1 MLTQDQNEFL
11 TRTGPDTPGGNWM
24 RRYWLPVALCADVP
38 QGSAPLPLK
47 ILSEDLVLFRGEDDS
62 LGLLGLLCPH
72 RCADLSYGRIED
84 GGLRCL
90 YHGWLF
96 DKAGRCLDQPAEPE
110 ESTYKNE
117 IQHLSYPVVE
127 KAGVVFAYM
136 GPGAPPPFPDYEFL
150 RVPEGHRAIYKMQ
163 LECNFFQACEG
174 DFDPSHVSYLHR
186 RLTSEPNAGVIP
198 GGDGNKDA
206 GSYFAENIRPKLS
219 FEKTDY
225 GVRIFSTRAV
235 AGGKTYLRVTNFLL
249 PSLACIAGRQE
260 GGNGYTAV
268 WRVPIDDHN
277 HWRFGFQFEKRAPLD
292 RKRYD
297 EQTQREITADHRLVR
312 NQRNRYLQDRDS
324 MSRENYTG
332 MGTQFFVHDAYAA
345 ETQGAIQD
353 RRREHLATG
362 DIIIAA
368 VRRLLRESIEA
379 VQRGERPTN
388 VLTPEADANYPQLAV
403 INTLLDANAD
413 IASHV
418 KSVIAQQKQ
427 ANVAEKV

>member
-1 MLTQDQNEFL
+1 MLTQEQNEFL
-11 TRTGPDTPGGNWM
+11 TRSGPDTPGGNWF
-24 RRYWLPVALCADVP
+24 RRYWFPVALCEQVAP
-38 QGSAPLPLK
+38 GSAPLPLK
-47 ILSEDLVLFRGEDDS
+47 ILSEDLVLFRGEDGA
-62 LGLLGLLCPH
+62 LGLLGLFCPH

-96 DKAGRCLDQPAEPE
+96 DKGGRCLDQPAEPE
-110 ESTYKNE
+110 DSTYKNE
-117 IQHLSYPVVE
+117 IQHLAYPVIE

-136 GPGAPPPFPDYEFL
+136 GPGKPPPFPEYEFL
-150 RVPEGHRAIYKMQ
+150 RVPESHRAIYKVQ
-163 LECNFFQACEG
+163 LDCNFFQACEG

-186 RLTSEPNAGVIP
+186 RLTEKPVAGVIP

-206 GSYFAENIRPKLS
+206 GNYFAENTRPKLS

-225 GVRIFSTRAV
+225 GVRIFSTRAL
-235 AGGKTYLRVTNFLL
+235 ANGKKYLRVTNFLL

-268 WRVPIDDHN
+268 WRVPIDDVS

-292 RKRYD
+292 RTKYD
-297 EQTQREITADHRLVR
+297 EPTKQEVTADYQMVR
-312 NQRNRYLQDRDS
+312 NRQNRYLQDRAS
-324 MSRENYTG
+324 MTGENYTG
-332 MGTQFFVHDAYAA
+332 MGPQFFVHDAYAA

-368 VRRLLRESIEA
+368 VRRLLREAIET
-379 VQRGERPTN
+379 VEKGGRPLN
-388 VLTPEADANYPQLAV
+388 VLAPGGDTKYPQLAV
-403 INTLLDANAD
+403 INTVVDESIENA
-413 IASHV
+413 AHALT
-418 KSVIAQQKQ
+418 VIAQQKQ
-427 ANVAEKV
+427 ENAV